1 MITQL
6 DFLLDYPYFKE
17 HFKMI
22 TIDLSKKQAPD
33 ADPKAIKQISF
44 TENLDETGNATM
56 FFTSRRDRV

>member
-1 MITQL
+1 MIAQL

-22 TIDLSKKQAPD
+22 TIDLSKKQVLD

-56 FFTSRRDRV
+56 FFTPRRDRV

>member
-17 HFKMI
+17 HF
-22 TIDLSKKQAPD
+22 KKQAPD